1 MTRDHDIVN
10 YLLEELS
17 PSDRARMERAMDADP
32 ALRDEVERMRP
43 LVVDLEALPEEAWAQ
58 APAYGLPPLPDLPRT
73 ASRARRREA
82 RRLMVR
88 PAMAVAASL
97 VVLAV
102 GIAIGTLATRG
113 GTDAG
118 GPEIALERIGEG
130 GPSASGVARVVTD
143 DGGALRLEVSGL
155 SPSDRSQ
162 FYELWLL
169 DGPRKALSL
178 GAFRVPESGAT
189 DLTVPL
195 PFPLTDFRYIDVSV
209 EPEDGVATHSGRSV
223 LRAATSA

>member
-1 MTRDHDIVN
+1 MTRDHDIVD
-10 YLLEELS
+10 YLLGELS
-17 PSDRARMERAMDADP
+17 PSDHARMERAMDADP

-43 LVVDLEALPEEAWAQ
+43 LVVDLEALPEEAWA
-58 APAYGLPPLPDLPRT
+58 PAHGLPPLPDLPRT

-97 VVLAV
+97 AVLAV
-102 GIAIGTLATRG
+102 GIAIGTFATRG

-118 GPEIALERIGEG
+118 GPEIALGRIGEG
-130 GPSASGVARVVTD
+130 GPGASGVARVVTD

-155 SPSDRSQ
+155 RPSDRSQ

-189 DLTVPL
+189 DVTVPL